1 MPPGIFANF
10 ADSIHTLV
18 ISLTSPVL
26 PSGLVTAGT
35 NLLAAAHSAGF
46 NPDVVNVMA
55 MDYGVDGLNSGQT
68 MGSDATL
75 AAQNTLRQVRAAG
88 LSSSIGVTP

>member
-1 MPPGIFANF
+1 MSLIPEMPGGCCVPPGIFANF
-10 ADSIHTLV
+10 ADSIRTLV
-18 ISLTSPVL
+18 ISLTLPVL

-55 MDYGVDGLNSGQT
+55 MDYDSGVDGLSGV
-68 MGSDATL
+68 
-75 AAQNTLRQVRAAG
+75 AQNNFQYSQTFEAFH
-88 LSSSIGVTP
+88 